1 MKEKEQFPRIIPRVS
16 KGAAGLLALCLILIL
31 VFGLSGCSGRGSL
44 KDNVLDGFN
53 DLLLYFSDQA
63 LTEDKDLH
71 GTRIAGEDS
80 YTGTYTGDYEG
91 FSGKEYLFGGTSLAR
106 EKGKNL
112 NITYNL
118 HITSGEARL
127 YWQEKETT
135 HTIARDSQDGTYTIS
150 LSGGDN
156 YITLEGEDF
165 TGTLSIVVE

>member
-1 MKEKEQFPRIIPRVS
+1 MLDNERKRTVSRIIPRVS

-91 FSGKEYLFGGTSLAR
+91 FPERNIFSAEPPWHGKK
-106 EKGKNL
+106 EKIL
-112 NITYNL
+112 I
-118 HITSGEARL
+118 
-127 YWQEKETT
+127 
-135 HTIARDSQDGTYTIS
+135 
-150 LSGGDN
+150 
-156 YITLEGEDF
+156 
-165 TGTLSIVVE
+165 

>member
-112 NITYNL
+112 ITFTL
-118 HITSGEARL
+118 PPERPGFTGERKKL
-127 YWQEKETT
+127 PTP
-135 HTIARDSQDGTYTIS
+135 SPGTPRMVLTLFPSPGEI
-150 LSGGDN
+150 
-156 YITLEGEDF
+156 ITLPWKAK
-165 TGTLSIVVE
+165 TLPGH